1 MEQGIQSRGL
11 SGTRVL
17 VVEDEPAIA
26 DNITYALRTEGFE
39 VTWCATGQEALRIL
53 DEEPISLMILDVGLP
68 DQNGFEVCKQV
79 RKTSA
84 LPIIFLTARADE
96 VDRVVGLEI
105 GGDDYVPKP
114 FSPRELAARVKA
126 VLRRPQA
133 LVPKFNLGTSDNLG
147 TSAQRRERAA
157 SPFTVD
163 KQRMKIWYFGRQLEL
178 SRYEFR
184 ILEVLLERP
193 GWVFSRERL
202 MERVWDSPEASMER
216 TVDTHVKTLRGKL
229 RSIRPEIDPIQTH
242 RGLGYSL
249 KESW

>member
-1 MEQGIQSRGL
+1 MQSRGFG
-11 SGTRVL
+11 GTRVL

-39 VTWCATGQEALRIL
+39 VTWCVTGQEALRIL

-126 VLRRPQA
+126 VLRRLP
-133 LVPKFNLGTSDNLG
+133 PDDPGT
-147 TSAQRRERAA
+147 RRERAA

-163 KQRMKIWYFGRQLEL
+163 NQRMKIWYFGRQLDL

-229 RSIRPEIDPIQTH
+229 RNIRPEIDPIQTH
-242 RGLGYSL
+242 RGLGYSM

>member
-1 MEQGIQSRGL
+1 MGQRI
-11 SGTRVL
+11 L

-26 DNITYALRTEGFE
+26 DNITYALKTEGFE
-39 VTWCATGQEALRIL
+39 VAWCSTGEQALRIL
-53 DEEPISLMILDVGLP
+53 GEEHIDLMVLDVGLP
-68 DQNGFEVCKQV
+68 DRNGFEVCKEV
-79 RKTSA
+79 RRTSA
-84 LPIIFLTARADE
+84 VPIIFLTARADE

-126 VLRRPQA
+126 VLRRLPA
-133 LVPKFNLGTSDNLG
+133 GD
-147 TSAQRRERAA
+147 SASRPERAS

-163 KQRMKIWYFGRQLEL
+163 KQRMKIWYFGQELDL

-193 GWVFSRERL
+193 GWVFSREKL
-202 MERVWDSPEASMER
+202 MDRAWDSPEASMDR

-229 RSIRPEIDPIQTH
+229 HKIRPDIDPIQTH

>member
-1 MEQGIQSRGL
+1 VEQGMQSRGFG
-11 SGTRVL
+11 GTRVL

-39 VTWCATGQEALRIL
+39 VTWCVTGQEALRIL

-126 VLRRPQA
+126 VLRRLP
-133 LVPKFNLGTSDNLG
+133 PDDPGT
-147 TSAQRRERAA
+147 RRERAA

-163 KQRMKIWYFGRQLEL
+163 NQRMKIWYFGRQLDL

-229 RSIRPEIDPIQTH
+229 RNIRPEIDPIQTH
-242 RGLGYSL
+242 RGLGYSM